1 MCTQE
6 RLTRRKNLHRNGTY
20 RSYQTGN
27 ILEKSN
33 LKCCQSFLNG
43 FGDFG
48 DPRNQIDQVPPEIPN
63 FRWIQRWAKRG
74 TGHEKMKIFQCRNQW
89 YQSIGHHKRMKK
101 YKNTYGK
108 TSSLPKLSA
117 LNPIM
122 HEVFKVAFGHW
133 GANLPQPLPQSS
145 MTRTEE
151 LKLCR
156 NSNYY
161 GNYYTVKM
169 VPFLLT
175 SAIFFSC
182 RQKSY
187 SASS

>member
-1 MCTQE
+1 M
-6 RLTRRKNLHRNGTY
+6 
-20 RSYQTGN
+20 SVQTGN
-27 ILEKSN
+27 ILEKYN
-33 LKCCQSFLNG
+33 LGCCQSFLNS

-48 DPRNQIDQVPPEIPN
+48 DPRNLINQVPLEIPN
-63 FRWIQRWAKRG
+63 FGWIQRWVKRG
-74 TGHEKMKIFQCRNQW
+74 TGSNDYEKMKFFQCLNQW
-89 YQSIGHHKRMKK
+89 YQSIGNHKRMKK